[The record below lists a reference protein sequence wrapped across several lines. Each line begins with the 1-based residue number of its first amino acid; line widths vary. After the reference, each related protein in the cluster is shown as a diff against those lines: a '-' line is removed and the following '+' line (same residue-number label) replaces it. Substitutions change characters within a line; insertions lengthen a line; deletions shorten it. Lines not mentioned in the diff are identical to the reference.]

1 MEAADGGPAVDV
13 VVVVGFETVICVGF
27 DVTADLATEP
37 RLVELFEKSAAA
49 EGGPLF
55 ARSTFVDA
63 DGGTPDGGKSRG
75 GTPPDI
81 FDG

>member
-1 MEAADGGPAVDV
+1 MEAAEGGPV
-13 VVVVGFETVICVGF
+13 VVVVIGFEAVICVGF
-27 DVTADLATEP
+27 DVTVDLGIEP
-37 RLVELFEKSAAA
+37 RLVGLFEKSAAA

-63 DGGTPDGGKSRG
+63 DGGKSRG